1 MKLDQKKRLKLKRKL
16 DFYLDLGR
24 LQLAEKLLG
33 SYLKKYQQ
41 DSYLLNLSG
50 MVFYKQSRFP
60 EALKQFQKAC
70 QLNPEDP
77 EGSLNLI
84 AALCD
89 LGFYQRA
96 RDIAGLLSENTIVS
110 HPGKNPE
117 TLRELSRHHLDCA
130 RSYEK
135 VGLMAQALSEYQQ
148 AIRLC
153 ESQTEARM
161 GLAKLYLAEERI
173 HEARRELNEVLQI
186 YPEHCEAH
194 TWIGIL
200 NLKEGRRHS
209 AKKAWEKAHRSD
221 PKNSSAR
228 GYFQLSKNWSP
239 DAPV

>member
-1 MKLDQKKRLKLKRKL
+1 MKLNQQKRLKLKRKL

-24 LQLAEKLLG
+24 LQLAEKLLT

-60 EALKQFQKAC
+60 EALQQFQKAC

-96 RDIAGLLSENTIVS
+96 RDIAGLLSQSAVVS

-117 TLRELSRHHLDCA
+117 ALKELARQHLNCA

-135 VGLMAQALSEYQQ
+135 IGLRAQALSEYQQ
-148 AIRLC
+148 SVRLC
-153 ESQTEARM
+153 EHLTEARI
-161 GLAKLYLAEERI
+161 GLAKLYILEDRV
-173 HEARRELNEVLQI
+173 HEARRELNEVLQV
-186 YPEHCEAH
+186 YPEHCQAH

-200 NLKEGRRHS
+200 NLKDGHKHS
-209 AKKAWEKAHRSD
+209 AKKSWEKAYHCD

-228 GYFQLSKNWSP
+228 GYFRLSKNWSP
-239 DAPV
+239 DAPI